1 MEGPKGGSCRA
12 WRAMARGPLRLLLCV
27 AALAPTVLAANQIKG
42 LDDAILFRL
51 NWGGGDAGLL
61 DSPDYEKLV
70 MTSSMNERYE
80 CLVPIKYGDNDNKHE
95 IYKGPS
101 PIALLMPLFKKQSC
115 NLRLE
120 PYWTYELCHGR
131 HIKQYREE
139 REGKNSNL
147 LEFSLGIITKEGLA
161 ALSKQAEASPQE
173 IPVNANIPTTKIEGL
188 DTPYFMVNYTD
199 GTVCD
204 LTGRPRTSH
213 VLFVCYEE
221 GRHDIYSIKETY
233 SCEYEIVVLSPNLC
247 QHPHYR
253 PRELPQTNLHCIPME
268 GSPKRPRN
276 MLQIEA
282 ESLKLRSS
290 DAILAGDT
298 SSGSVKL
305 EVLDDDEEDTTTTTT
320 SSSSSST
327 SEPKPRVPLF
337 SPQPAIDQKLV
348 EDFLSGDYCLHGGS
362 GWWKHEFCHGRKVEQ
377 YHEER
382 DGTKTSI
389 LLGYFNMEDHK
400 KWIAQ
405 NPEKSYKPGK
415 RHVSHF
421 YSGGTTCDV
430 TGAPRQV
437 EVKLKCKESSS
448 PSSMAMYLQEP
459 RTCEYVLVVE
469 TSIVCPL
476 LRHADH
482 LGWFSAAVQEDA
494 QITKE
499 LSSSSSGPPKQ
510 DSHKGTVE
518 LTPLDED
525 EDADYDDDGD
535 E

>member
-12 WRAMARGPLRLLLCV
+12 WLATARGSLRLLLCV

-42 LDDAILFRL
+42 LDDAIMFRL
-51 NWGGGDAGLL
+51 NWAGGDSGLL

-70 MTSSMNERYE
+70 MMSSMNERYE
-80 CLVPIKYGDNDNKHE
+80 CLVPIKYGDNNNKQE
-95 IYKGPS
+95 FYKGPS
-101 PIALLMPLFKKQSC
+101 PLALLMPLFKQQSC
-115 NLRLE
+115 NLRLDR
-120 PYWTYELCHGR
+120 YWTYELCHGR
-131 HIKQYREE
+131 YIKQYREE
-139 REGKNSNL
+139 REGKTTRL
-147 LEFSLGIITKEGLA
+147 LEFTLGIITEKSLA
-161 ALSKQAEASPQE
+161 SLSEQAKTSTQE
-173 IPVNANIPTTKIEGL
+173 IPVSANIPTTKIEGL
-188 DTPYFMVNYTD
+188 DTPYFMVNYTH
-199 GTVCD
+199 GSICD
-204 LTGRPRTSH
+204 VTGQPRTSH

-221 GRHDIYSIKETY
+221 GQHDIYSIKEIY
-233 SCEYEIVVLSPNLC
+233 SCEYEIVILSPILC
-247 QHPHYR
+247 QHPLYR
-253 PRELPQTNLHCIPME
+253 SRELPQTYLHCIPME

-276 MLQIEA
+276 LLQIEA

-305 EVLDDDEEDTTTTTT
+305 KVLDDEKEDTTTTT

-327 SEPKPRVPLF
+327 SERRPRVPLF

-348 EDFLSGDYCLHGGS
+348 EDFLNGDYCLHGGS
-362 GWWKHEFCHGRKVEQ
+362 RWWKYEFCHGRKVEQ
-377 YHEER
+377 YHEEQ
-382 DGTKTSI
+382 DGTRTSI
-389 LLGYFNMEDHK
+389 LLGYFNMENHK
-400 KWIAQ
+400 KWITQ

-415 RHVSHF
+415 RQVSHF

-437 EVKLKCKESSS
+437 EVKLKCKESNS
-448 PSSMAMYLQEP
+448 PSSMAVYLQEP

-476 LRHADH
+476 LQHADH
-482 LGWFSAAVQEDA
+482 LGWFSAALPPDAA

-499 LSSSSSGPPKQ
+499 LSSSSSGSVKH

-518 LTPLDED
+518 LAPIDED
-525 EDADYDDDGD
+525 EEEDDDYDD